1 VSPERKRV
9 LLLVGLG
16 IGATAAAVLLIGQA
30 VRYTELLKQLRT
42 ATPGW
47 LALCAV
53 GETIAYGGF
62 VISYQAMAAVSGGPR
77 LSPTIVVRVVGLSFG
92 AFSIATTIGGL
103 AVDFWALREAGEPAG
118 SASARVI
125 GLETLRWAV
134 LALATCAAGIA
145 VLLGVGHPVTPI
157 VPMAWLVVTGLCV
170 GGGVAVSAPSR
181 RDRFTLGAG
190 GPLRRGLAVAVAGL
204 VYIRQVMRGAPGLRR
219 RAVGGA
225 AVFWAGELLCAW
237 AALRAFGAR
246 VDVAPLILGYTTGY
260 VATGLPLPVGGAGSV
275 DAALT
280 GGFVLAGAPL
290 SSALLAAVAFR
301 VFSFWLPALAALL
314 SVATL
319 SGLRER
325 LRAIGEARRAP
336 LSGGASERPAES
348 RPQG

>member
-1 VSPERKRV
+1 MSAERKRV

-16 IGATAAAVLLIGQA
+16 IAATAAAVLLIGQA
-30 VRYTELLKQLRT
+30 VRYTELLKQLRA

-62 VISYQAMAAVSGGPR
+62 VTSYQAMAAVSSGPR
-77 LSPTIVVRVVGLSFG
+77 LSATIVVRVVGLSFG
-92 AFSIATTIGGL
+92 AFSIATAIGGL

-118 SASARVI
+118 NASARVI

-134 LALATCAAGIA
+134 LALASCAAGIA
-145 VLLGVGHPVTPI
+145 VLLGVGHSVTPI
-157 VPMAWLVVTGLCV
+157 VPVTWLVVTGLCFA
-170 GGGVAVSAPSR
+170 GGVAVSAPGR
-181 RDRFTLGAG
+181 RDRFTLGTG
-190 GPLRRGLAVAVAGL
+190 GPLRRALAVAVAGL
-204 VYIRQVMRGAPGLRR
+204 VYIRQVMRGPPGLRR

-225 AVFWAGELLCAW
+225 AVFWGGELLCAW
-237 AALRAFGAR
+237 AALRAFGAS
-246 VDVAPLILGYTTGY
+246 VGLAPLILGYATGC

-280 GGFVLAGAPL
+280 GGFVLAGVPPG
-290 SSALLAAVAFR
+290 SALLAAVAFR

-325 LRAIGEARRAP
+325 LHAIAEARRAG
-336 LSGGASERPAES
+336 LIGGASELPADS